1 MIDVS
6 SSLLQ
11 STCQGGPGMGQCSF
25 QGLELVFAV
34 QDCFFR
40 LGSEYLQC
48 FSQIKEEKKKK
59 KKRKER
65 KCFDEVKA
73 QNKPGSLMALP
84 RFAEN

>member
-48 FSQIKEEKKKK
+48 FSQIKGEK
-59 KKRKER
+59 KKRKR
-65 KCFDEVKA
+65 KRRKGKNESV
-73 QNKPGSLMALP
+73 LMKLKHRTNLVP
-84 RFAEN
+84 